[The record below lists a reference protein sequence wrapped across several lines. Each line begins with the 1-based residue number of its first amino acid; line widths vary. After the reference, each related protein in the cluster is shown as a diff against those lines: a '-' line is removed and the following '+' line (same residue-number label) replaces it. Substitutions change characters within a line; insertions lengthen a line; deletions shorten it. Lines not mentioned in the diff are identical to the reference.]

1 MFLQLFLTYF
11 KIGTFT
17 LGGGYAMLPLIQR
30 EIVER
35 KHWISEEEFVNM
47 IALAQAAPGLIAV
60 NSAIFIGW
68 RCGGW
73 KGVLGAVLGA
83 VLPSFVIILTI
94 AMIFS
99 EWKNYPAVEAI
110 FKGIRPAVVALIVA
124 PLLGIA
130 KREIVSK
137 KAAKNSEPQTI
148 NNAWFLLV
156 SLVAALLIWLVGV
169 NPVWVILATIILT
182 LIVLRIKSKICNLN
196 SKI

>member
-1 MFLQLFLTYF
+1 MFLQLFLTYL

-110 FKGIRPAVVALIVA
+110 FKGVRPAVVALIVA
-124 PLLGIA
+124 PLVGMA

-169 NPVWVILATIILT
+169 NPVWVILATILLT

-196 SKI
+196 S

>member
-124 PLLGIA
+124 PLVGMA

-137 KAAKNSEPQTI
+137 KATKSSELQTI

>member
-60 NSAIFIGW
+60 NSATFIGW

-99 EWKNYPAVEAI
+99 EWKNYPTVEAI

-124 PLLGIA
+124 PLVGMA